1 MNVPFIIG
9 ETDRRC
15 QHQILGC
22 IYFSFFSRITK
33 KEREKGGTNTRTH
46 THTQEKQGGVL
57 HGKRSG
63 WSRVNIRA
71 KHTNLKVC
79 IYSNNISTP
88 KYTIFKEKYIERGK
102 IIHTHK
108 NHHHH
113 LLFIFF
119 FFGVW
124 AAGTHGHFEFLFCF
138 KKIFF
143 LYCVGGGRFF
153 FVGSDCVVS
162 VNG

>member
-1 MNVPFIIG
+1 MPTLDPCVYI
-9 ETDRRC
+9 
-15 QHQILGC
+15 
-22 IYFSFFSRITK
+22 FFFLLSHNK
-33 KEREKGGTNTRTH
+33 KGKRKRGNEHTH
-46 THTQEKQGGVL
+46 AHTQEKQGGVL

-102 IIHTHK
+102 IIHTQK

-119 FFGVW
+119 
-124 AAGTHGHFEFLFCF
+124 
-138 KKIFF
+138 
-143 LYCVGGGRFF
+143 CVCGRLEHTVILNFYFVSKRFF
-153 FVGSDCVVS
+153 FYIAS
-162 VNG
+162 VAAVFFSSVPTASCR